1 MNLQEAIVDGLW
13 KGIRKGF
20 ADVFNHGRKKE
31 MSGKT
36 MTMPEMTKELEA
48 VPASVKE
55 QFAERVKVNFNN
67 GTGNFEATVNG
78 ELKVRRR
85 RRDLVRSLTKKGFTV
100 EYDYNTTDNP

>member
-1 MNLQEAIVDGLW
+1 
-13 KGIRKGF
+13 
-20 ADVFNHGRKKE
+20 

-36 MTMPEMTKELEA
+36 MTMAEMTKKLET
-48 VPASVKE
+48 VPASVKK
-55 QFAERVKVNFNN
+55 QFVEKVQVNFNH